1 MIPPIATKED
11 YSKCLFLAVASSQ
24 PYILL
29 SETTPAYKL
38 EIYIYIGNGN
48 AVYRVLEN
56 EVKFIYDKKY
66 VNVNENNI
74 ITAIQKGT
82 YIIICSS
89 IVREDFSCTFL
100 LKVI

>member
-38 EIYIYIGNGN
+38 EIYIYIYWKWKCGLQSF
-48 AVYRVLEN
+48 R
-56 EVKFIYDKKY
+56 K
-66 VNVNENNI
+66 
-74 ITAIQKGT
+74 
-82 YIIICSS
+82 
-89 IVREDFSCTFL
+89 
-100 LKVI
+100 